1 MVLYIRTIA
10 QLPYPRSERVELFAD
25 TAEDLDAEQ
34 YVGVD
39 RNKIAPGS
47 YCITADGVLY
57 LMNTSGE
64 WVMATSGGGSKEP
77 VLQAL
82 TATENGNYIPPKGVD
97 GYNNV
102 TVNVSGGSGEHILEI
117 TPVVDQECAVT
128 DQESIDILNE
138 LKDNYLNGDGSYVL
152 KVTQNGFYAG
162 MLPIIVNTTYRSFS
176 VMISQ
181 DSTIEFSMF
190 GSSMVSVGGAE
201 GAVVYLNNE
210 GEETWYILPNMP
222 PLSSSD
228 SNVKSSTN
236 PITDMVKNFMAKQS
250 VSEPAKV
257 AEATVEEVK
266 SIKEE

>member
-64 WVMATSGGGSKEP
+64 WIMATPGGGSKEP

-102 TVNVSGGSGEHILEI
+102 TVNVSGGSEQRLSI
-117 TPVVDQECAVT
+117 TPTVNFGDGRIM
-128 DQESIDILNE
+128 DQESIDILNTLE
-138 LKDNYLNGDGSYVL
+138 DNYINGDGSYVL
-152 KVTQNGFYAG
+152 DVSYTAG
-162 MLPIIVNTTYRSFS
+162 QSMGGYKYRSVFRS
-176 VMISQ
+176 FTSLHGDGV
-181 DSTIEFSMF
+181 TMF
-190 GSSMVSVGGAE
+190 GTSACEFGND
-201 GAVVYLNNE
+201 LNFTLIYHFAM
-210 GEETWYILPNMP
+210 EEYETDIWAIYPSLADP
-222 PLSSSD
+222 D
-228 SNVKSSTN
+228 SNAKSSTN
-236 PITDMVKNFMAKQS
+236 PIKDMIKNFMAKQS

>member
-57 LMNTSGE
+57 LMNTSGA

-102 TVNVSGGSGEHILEI
+102 TVNVSGGGDSIFEEIEI
-117 TPVVDQECAVT
+117 TPTSVVPAPSSDTEFMIGITQEDSDKLIGTYFNGKNIILHINAT
-128 DQESIDILNE
+128 DALPMCLNS
-138 LKDNYLNGDGSYVL
+138 YL
-152 KVTQNGFYAG
+152 
-162 MLPIIVNTTYRSFS
+162 SFS
-176 VMISQ
+176 GVPDNMLYSSQ
-181 DSTIEFSMF
+181 IIF
-190 GSSMVSVGGAE
+190 VGGIFYQFVVLLAKT
-201 GAVVYLNNE
+201 GA
-210 GEETWYILPNMP
+210 GTWTVQILLRLIEINTP
-222 PLSSSD
+222 
-228 SNVKSSTN
+228 SNGSN
-236 PITDMVKNFMAKQS
+236 
-250 VSEPAKV
+250 
-257 AEATVEEVK
+257 
-266 SIKEE
+266 

>member
-102 TVNVSGGSGEHILEI
+102 TVNVSGGSGEHVLEI
-117 TPVVDQECAVT
+117 TPVLDQSGNVT
-128 DQESIDILNE
+128 DQESIDALNE
-138 LKDNYLNGDGSYVL
+138 LENNYLNGDGSYILRVI
-152 KVTQNGFYAG
+152 QNIILPVEGFAT
-162 MLPIIVNTTYRSFS
+162 IKTTYRSF
-176 VMISQ
+176 VTVYEQ
-181 DSTIEFSMF
+181 DDEEVIHMF
-190 GSSMVSVGGAE
+190 GSSYIMVGDMYCYVSHMKVESLGTDRWIIIPA
-201 GAVVYLNNE
+201 
-210 GEETWYILPNMP
+210 
-222 PLSSSD
+222 LSSSD
-228 SNVKSSTN
+228 SNAKSSSN
-236 PITDMVKNFMAKQS
+236 PMTDMIKNFMAKQS

-266 SIKEE
+266 SIKE

>member
-64 WVMATSGGGSKEP
+64 WIMATSGGGSKEP

-117 TPVVDQECAVT
+117 TPVCEDGVVI

-138 LKDNYLNGDGSYVL
+138 LEDNYLNGDGSYIL
-152 KVTQNGFYAG
+152 KVAQSGDFMGVTVVAKS
-162 MLPIIVNTTYRSFS
+162 TYRSFTS
-176 VMISQ
+176 LYEQM
-181 DSTIEFSMF
+181 DGEEMYLF
-190 GSSMVSVGGAE
+190 GSTGVIIGDGYSYVMHMKAE
-201 GAVVYLNNE
+201 TLGLDRWN
-210 GEETWYILPNMP
+210 IDP
-222 PLSSSD
+222 PLSP
-228 SNVKSSTN
+228 SNSNAKSSTN

-250 VSEPAKV
+250 VSESAKV
-257 AEATVEEVK
+257 VEATVEEVK
-266 SIKEE
+266 SIKE

>member
-25 TAEDLDAEQ
+25 TAEDLDTEQ

-64 WVMATSGGGSKEP
+64 WIMATSGGGSKEP

-117 TPVVDQECAVT
+117 TPVQDQDGVVI

-138 LKDNYLNGDGSYVL
+138 LEDNYLNGDGSYIL
-152 KVTQNGFYAG
+152 KVAQNGEFMGA
-162 MLPIIVNTTYRSFS
+162 PVSVKSTYRSFTS
-176 VMISQ
+176 IYEQMDGTDMYI
-181 DSTIEFSMF
+181 F
-190 GSSMVSVGGAE
+190 GSTGVIIGDGYSYVMHMKAETLGLDRWNIEPSVIIT
-201 GAVVYLNNE
+201 N
-210 GEETWYILPNMP
+210 
-222 PLSSSD
+222 
-228 SNVKSSTN
+228 SNAKSSVN
-236 PITDMVKNFMAKQS
+236 PIADTIKNFMAKQS

-257 AEATVEEVK
+257 VESTVEEVK
-266 SIKEE
+266 SIKE